1 SELQWYRH
9 RSMPPKKST
18 TLRNW
23 SIALSRST
31 PAALIGSVAPPDAEF
46 EIKNPQKRL
55 PLQRT
60 LLIVALIALF
70 ALMLNHAENFWSKLL
85 IFMTLTLMAL
95 GLAL

>member
-1 SELQWYRH
+1 
-9 RSMPPKKST
+9 MPPKKST

-23 SIALSRST
+23 SIALSRSA
-31 PAALIGSVAPPDAEF
+31 PAALIGCVDAPDAEF

-70 ALMLNHAENFWSKLL
+70 ALMLNHAENFWSNLL